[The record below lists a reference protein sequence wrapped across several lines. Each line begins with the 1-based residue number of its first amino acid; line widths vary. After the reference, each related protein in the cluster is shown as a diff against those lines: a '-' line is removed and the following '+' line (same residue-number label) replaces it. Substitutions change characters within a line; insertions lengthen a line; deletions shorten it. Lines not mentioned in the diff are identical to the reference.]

1 MDYLHNNNV
10 NVLQNESRH
19 LFLVTATEVVFFC
32 KGAETRRRKGHEIS
46 LPLISFSAW
55 PDLSY

>member
-19 LFLVTATEVVFFC
+19 LFLVTATEVLFFLR
-32 KGAETRRRKGHEIS
+32 GRKQEEGKDTKYPC
-46 LPLISFSAW
+46 L
-55 PDLSY
+55 